1 MTIKQ
6 FILVAFFI
14 GIFAI
19 TMQVSRDAI
28 FIALSISLAD
38 VIKQIFKDIQREEF
52 AETLKEMIESEE
64 HENDRIE

>member
-6 FILVAFFI
+6 FLLVAFFI
-14 GIFAI
+14 GIFSI
-19 TMQVSRDAI
+19 LMNVSRDAL

-38 VIKQIFKDIQREEF
+38 VIKNIFREIQRDEF

-64 HENDRIE
+64 DHGNQ

>member
-6 FILVAFFI
+6 FLLVAFFI

-19 TMQVSRDAI
+19 LMNVSRDAL

-38 VIKQIFKDIQREEF
+38 VIKHIFREIQRDEF
-52 AETLKEMIESEE
+52 AETLKEMIESEDD
-64 HENDRIE
+64 NGNQ

>member
-6 FILVAFFI
+6 FLLVAFFI

-19 TMQVSRDAI
+19 LMNVSKDAL

-38 VIKQIFKDIQREEF
+38 VIKYIFREIQRDEF
-52 AETLKEMIESEE
+52 AETLKEMIESEDD
-64 HENDRIE
+64 HGN